1 MTFSIRAE
9 NADKYSMTKK
19 LEDLFNLESKKEAT
33 ATDPEPVKEHQEVKS
48 LDESYKAV
56 AEITRG
62 LPQIKELDELD
73 DKELDNLATKAEQAY
88 DDLMDLG
95 MNVEVR
101 YSGRIFEVA
110 GTMLK
115 NAIDAK
121 SAKIEKKLKAVD
133 LQLKKYKID
142 KDANEDPND
151 VINGQGYIITDRNE
165 LLKKLGNKE

>member
-1 MTFSIRAE
+1 
-9 NADKYSMTKK
+9 MTKK
-19 LEDLFNLESKKEAT
+19 LEDLFNLETAKESADK
-33 ATDPEPVKEHQEVKS
+33 APEPVKEHQEVKS
-48 LDESYKAV
+48 LDDSYRAV

-121 SAKIEKKLKAVD
+121 SAKIDKKLKAVD

-151 VINGQGYIITDRNE
+151 VINGQGYIISDRNE